1 MQQRIPLKGTDRVV
15 GLTRRSINDRVGR
28 MDESSPHPQEST
40 VPKSTVPKSTVPK
53 STPPK
58 FVVYFHPRCLSSQD
72 ILEMFKQAP
81 SNQVYLQNVVLL
93 QQRPEW
99 LNGTPIVVDTNLG
112 LLYRGTDAKHL
123 VRNMCE
129 LQIKQFSNPLPP
141 LPPPPPEE
149 KMMTSSTPSTSS
161 MNDLFQM
168 TEEII
173 PEEKRKSKISEDQLQ
188 SQMKLREKY
197 TSQQM

>member
-1 MQQRIPLKGTDRVV
+1 MQQRIPLKGSDRIV

-28 MDESSPHPQEST
+28 IDESSPQPPQPPTST
-40 VPKSTVPKSTVPK
+40 SS
-53 STPPK
+53 PPK
-58 FVVYFHPRCLSSQD
+58 FVVYFHPRCKCSLD

-93 QQRPEW
+93 QHRPEW
-99 LNGTPIVVDTNLG
+99 LNGTPILVDTNLG

-129 LQIKQFSNPLPP
+129 LQIKQLSN
-141 LPPPPPEE
+141 PPPPQEQKVP
-149 KMMTSSTPSTSS
+149 MMTPSTSS
-161 MNDLFQM
+161 MNDLFQI
-168 TEEII
+168 TEESI

-188 SQMKLREKY
+188 LQMKLREKY
-197 TSQQM
+197 TSQQI

>member
-1 MQQRIPLKGTDRVV
+1 MQQRIPLKGSDRIV
-15 GLTRRSINDRVGR
+15 GLTHRSINDRVGR
-28 MDESSPHPQEST
+28 IDESSTQPLTPPIST
-40 VPKSTVPKSTVPK
+40 PITPA
-53 STPPK
+53 PPK
-58 FVVYFHPRCLSSQD
+58 FVVYFHPRCKCSQD

-93 QQRPEW
+93 QHRPEW
-99 LNGTPIVVDTNLG
+99 LNGTPILVDTNLG

-129 LQIKQFSNPLPP
+129 LQIKQLSN
-141 LPPPPPEE
+141 PPPPLTPPPPLLQNEQVP
-149 KMMTSSTPSTSS
+149 TSTVSASSTSS
-161 MNDLFQM
+161 MNDLFQI

-173 PEEKRKSKISEDQLQ
+173 PEEKRKSKLSEDQLQ

-197 TSQQM
+197 TSQQI